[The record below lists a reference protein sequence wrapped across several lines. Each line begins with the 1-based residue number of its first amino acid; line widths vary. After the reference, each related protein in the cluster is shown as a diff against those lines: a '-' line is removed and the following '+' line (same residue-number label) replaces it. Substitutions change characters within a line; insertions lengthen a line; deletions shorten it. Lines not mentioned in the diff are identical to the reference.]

1 MSTLDPTQ
9 IITME
14 NLLKAVGLLIVAA
27 FLVTVYRALPKA
39 IVGVLGGIIG
49 YLLGSIAAF

>member
-1 MSTLDPTQ
+1 MDPTQ